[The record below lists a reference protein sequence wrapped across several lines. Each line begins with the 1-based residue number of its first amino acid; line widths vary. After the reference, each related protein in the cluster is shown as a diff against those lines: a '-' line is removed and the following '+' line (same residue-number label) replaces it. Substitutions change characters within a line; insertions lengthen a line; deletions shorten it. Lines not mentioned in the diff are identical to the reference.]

1 MLRGFLDWFRLWFVG
16 SATSD
21 AAGPPKEPIEPVIVD
36 RVGEPIRDTK
46 WQPTAA
52 LNDWEREAKA
62 LRAAYGVC
70 VMERDEAQGK
80 RVPDVEALAYGLL
93 QALGAEGSSA
103 LASELDGLLRKRR
116 VSGS

>member
-1 MLRGFLDWFRLWFVG
+1 MLQGFLDWFRMWFVG

-21 AAGPPKEPIEPVIVD
+21 TAEPPKEPIEPVIVD
-36 RVGEPIRDTK
+36 RVGEPIRDTT
-46 WQPTAA
+46 WQPIAA

-80 RVPDVEALAYGLL
+80 RVPNLEALAYGLL
-93 QALGAEGSSA
+93 QALGMESTSA
-103 LASELDGLLRKRR
+103 LHRELDSLLRKRR